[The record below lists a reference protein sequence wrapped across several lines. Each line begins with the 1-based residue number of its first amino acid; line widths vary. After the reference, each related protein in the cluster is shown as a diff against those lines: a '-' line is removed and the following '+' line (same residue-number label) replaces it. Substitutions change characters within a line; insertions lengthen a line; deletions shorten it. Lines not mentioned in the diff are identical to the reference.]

1 MRRPLRWRL
10 FFFAMKA
17 KRSFFVRAMEAR
29 GRRIHPFSE
38 IENSKLNNNPK
49 MLLSQ
54 AGKLKC

>member
-1 MRRPLRWRL
+1 
-10 FFFAMKA
+10 MKA